1 MSWNSHPSGKFYCS
15 FQNSLSFYII
25 IWLFLLD
32 KDIPK
37 HNCVW
42 YHTYQNQGYYKED
55 VLENHLSKQYISEQC
70 MCLKKYFLFFFWG
83 GGTGIVIYKAFP
95 NAKLKTFINFQGKK
109 KNVETDELEYTC
121 VYWKHVT
128 ALQWLWNTHLF
139 GRGHSK
145 KVGSFQV
152 HNSTECIKATHWLIV
167 YRQH

>member
-109 KNVETDELEYTC
+109 KMLKLMSLNILVFIESMSQLFNGYEILTC
-121 VYWKHVT
+121 LGEVT
-128 ALQWLWNTHLF
+128 QK
-139 GRGHSK
+139 R
-145 KVGSFQV
+145 
-152 HNSTECIKATHWLIV
+152 
-167 YRQH
+167 